1 MADQQAASAVEQPQ
15 QQQQQQQVPSP
26 APQQQQP
33 QQQQPAQPQQT
44 GATEQQQ
51 APQQQQVQ
59 PAAQDGSQK
68 QAAPAQPAQ
77 PQKEIIAT
85 KVNGV
90 VKWFNVKSGYGF
102 INRGDTQEDV
112 FVHQSAIAKNNPKK
126 AVRSVGDGEQVE
138 FDVVIGEKG
147 NEAANV
153 TGPQGEP
160 VKGSQYAAEKRRGY
174 RNWWLKR
181 GGRRPGQSRPPKD
194 GQQQEGG
201 QGDGQVQQQQQQDG
215 QVQQQHQQQP
225 QHQQQSVKQQ
235 QQHPQQQ
242 QLPRRYRPR
251 GRGGYASYY
260 SRPPPRGPRRDMVMN
275 DNGPMD
281 QGQMM
286 DDNGGMRGQ
295 GGRGGGGSR
304 RFFRR
309 NYRSG
314 GRGGGMGG
322 PPGPRRG
329 GYRPDY
335 QNDYQQNG
343 GGQEQMV
350 PRRGGG
356 MPGRGVGGRG
366 RFPRRGR
373 NAPRQR
379 NDGGV
384 GGHNNAVQ
392 NTTTESSA

>member
-1 MADQQAASAVEQPQ
+1 MADQQAASAVEQPP
-15 QQQQQQQVPSP
+15 QQQQQQQV
-26 APQQQQP
+26 
-33 QQQQPAQPQQT
+33 
-44 GATEQQQ
+44 Q
-51 APQQQQVQ
+51 APPVQ
-59 PAAQDGSQK
+59 DASQKPAA
-68 QAAPAQPAQ
+68 AAQPAQ

-85 KVNGV
+85 KVTGV

-153 TGPQGEP
+153 TGPAGEP
-160 VKGSQYAAEKRRGY
+160 
-174 RNWWLKR
+174 
-181 GGRRPGQSRPPKD
+181 
-194 GQQQEGG
+194 
-201 QGDGQVQQQQQQDG
+201 
-215 QVQQQHQQQP
+215 
-225 QHQQQSVKQQ
+225 
-235 QQHPQQQ
+235 
-242 QLPRRYRPR
+242 
-251 GRGGYASYY
+251 
-260 SRPPPRGPRRDMVMN
+260 
-275 DNGPMD
+275 
-281 QGQMM
+281 GQMM
-286 DDNGGMRGQ
+286 DDQGGMRGQ
-295 GGRGGGGSR
+295 GGRGGGGPR

-356 MPGRGVGGRG
+356 MQGRGVGGRG

-384 GGHNNAVQ
+384 GGGNNNAVQ